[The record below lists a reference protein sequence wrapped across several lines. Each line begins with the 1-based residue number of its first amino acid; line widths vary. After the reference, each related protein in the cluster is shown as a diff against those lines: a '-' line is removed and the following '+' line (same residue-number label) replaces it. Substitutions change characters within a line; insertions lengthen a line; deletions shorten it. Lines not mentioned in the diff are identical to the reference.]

1 MNTVTM
7 RLRAEVIET
16 ANRDNASSSVTQT
29 AQKRK
34 LNNPHSFDR
43 FKGTELDEDT
53 QEHYTVC
60 RLRGGQGGVEKLSL
74 PKVPSE
80 PRALFLLWSDSGVQ
94 SKTVT
99 PQVTVSVHLS
109 EHSHHPIP

>member
-1 MNTVTM
+1 MNTVTVC
-7 RLRAEVIET
+7 LKAEVIET
-16 ANRDNASSSVTQT
+16 TNHDNASSSVTQT
-29 AQKRK
+29 APKRK

-43 FKGTELDEDT
+43 FKGTKLDEDT

-74 PKVPSE
+74 PRVWLLAHPSE
-80 PRALFLLWSDSGVQ
+80 LKALFVLWSDSGVQ

-99 PQVTVSVHLS
+99 PELS
-109 EHSHHPIP
+109 